1 VAVDLLPDTELF
13 LRPEESHLGGLAT
26 ATKFSRPSDPT
37 CEPGFPALRSGRP
50 LLALWDENAPPENQ
64 PSLAASAVNDTVTVS
79 TTFIEPISIE

>member
-1 VAVDLLPDTELF
+1 MAVDLLPDTELF

-26 ATKFSRPSDPT
+26 AVHPIPPVNRDSLLCARL
-37 CEPGFPALRSGRP
+37 A